1 MVYLHFNFREYSPT
15 TPKTAAII
23 ILLVRVGALVDVLY
37 FPTDVEGKEKTKS
50 GKIHLLFALIR
61 FTVVA
66 ILEFKMTEDLSAG
79 AKQNYFVT
87 LKVTEYI
94 VKLGWVTLFAGMVFP
109 LFKKHFGLF
118 ERIFLHSSA
127 LYFLNCEYDFALRLM
142 ISISLLS

>member
-23 ILLVRVGALVDVLY
+23 ILLVRVGALVDVLS

-66 ILEFKMTEDLSAG
+66 VLEFKMTEDLSAG

-87 LKVTEYI
+87 LKVTE
-94 VKLGWVTLFAGMVFP
+94 
-109 LFKKHFGLF
+109 
-118 ERIFLHSSA
+118 
-127 LYFLNCEYDFALRLM
+127 
-142 ISISLLS
+142 